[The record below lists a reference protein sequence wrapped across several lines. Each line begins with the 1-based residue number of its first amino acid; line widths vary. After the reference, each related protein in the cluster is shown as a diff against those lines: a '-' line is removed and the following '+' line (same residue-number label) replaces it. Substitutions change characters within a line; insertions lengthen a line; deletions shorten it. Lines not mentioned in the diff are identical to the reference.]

1 MKNRDFL
8 AIVIKSRVLSVE
20 LEINRMWV
28 EGRRWRRRKQRR
40 IRGTQRGPVELI
52 MMKERRDRVERAATV
67 YVTMPHYAYEYKCT
81 LGGGCNKCR
90 SQRRADLWIL
100 LETAAYT
107 RRCPW
112 SNKNK
117 RRRCAAGQLFFL
129 SLVLLSFRPPLLTT
143 SPPSSPIPLTHA
155 LPSFAYIS
163 SSTVV
168 CVPLLFLLARP
179 RKVPRSSPHKRIIK
193 IK

>member
-1 MKNRDFL
+1 MMKNSDSL
-8 AIVIKSRVLSVE
+8 ADVIKCRVLLVE
-20 LEINRMWV
+20 LEINRMWL

-81 LGGGCNKCR
+81 LGGGRNKCR

-117 RRRCAAGQLFFL
+117 RRRCAVGQFFFL

-143 SPPSSPIPLTHA
+143 SPPLFNHTPPMHSPLSPTSPHLR
-155 LPSFAYIS
+155 SFASLCFFYGRNRERYRV
-163 SSTVV
+163 TV
-168 CVPLLFLLARP
+168 
-179 RKVPRSSPHKRIIK
+179 RIK
-193 IK
+193 E